1 MLSDFFNILMI
12 MLMLTGAVCW
22 IATILLC
29 WYYWSCN
36 RKKEK

>member
-1 MLSDFFNILMI
+1 MVSDLFNIFMI
-12 MLMLTGAVCW
+12 MLMLSGALCW

-36 RKKEK
+36 KKKEK